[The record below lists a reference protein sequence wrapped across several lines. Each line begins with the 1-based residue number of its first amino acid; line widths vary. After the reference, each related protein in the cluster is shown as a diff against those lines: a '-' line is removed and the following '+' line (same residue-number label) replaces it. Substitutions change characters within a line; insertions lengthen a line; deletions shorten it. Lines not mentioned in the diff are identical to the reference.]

1 MLALSL
7 SLSHSHSLTFTL
19 PRSLSLA
26 QELAGLVLARSPE
39 LYLHAEDAIR
49 GDKATALRVLAAH
62 PDMGRYVTR
71 GLLDD
76 PEVSR
81 LVR

>member
-1 MLALSL
+1 
-7 SLSHSHSLTFTL
+7 
-19 PRSLSLA
+19 
-26 QELAGLVLARSPE
+26 VLARSPE

-62 PDMGRYVTR
+62 PDMGRYVTK